1 MQIYQERDKAASNSY
16 TLHKFC
22 GVTNALRSGNLL
34 VDDGANTAGTIGV
47 THESYAQLTRDIL
60 GGMFKGNVTFK
71 RSASGMRTTCYL
83 HFFGD
88 TIVKAVAS
96 GCGYDVQSESIRLA
110 LVKLAKVAENEQN
123 KKLVSA
129 LLAGFN
135 DGLEWKRHFET
146 QGIFAA
152 HIGG

>member
-1 MQIYQERDKAASNSY
+1 MQVYQERDRAASNSY

-22 GVTNALRSGNLL
+22 GVNDKLRMGNLL
-34 VDDGANTAGTIGV
+34 TKDGANTAGAIITQA
-47 THESYAQLTRDIL
+47 EYAQLTRDIL

-88 TIVKAVAS
+88 TLIKAIAS
-96 GCGYDVQSESIRLA
+96 GCGYDVQSESMRLA
-110 LVKLAKVAENEQN
+110 LVKLAKVAENAQN
-123 KKLVSA
+123 KELASE
-129 LLAGFN
+129 LLQGFD
-135 DGLEWKRHFET
+135 DGKEWKRHFEAK
-146 QGIFAA
+146 GVFAA

>member
-1 MQIYQERDKAASNSY
+1 MKLYQERDRATSNSY

-22 GVTNALRSGNLL
+22 GINDTLKHGNLL
-34 VDDGANTAGTIGV
+34 VDKGQETEGAILSAGQ
-47 THESYAQLTRDIL
+47 YAQITRDIL

-83 HFFGD
+83 HLFGD
-88 TIVKAVAS
+88 TLIKAIAS
-96 GCGYDVQSESIRLA
+96 GCGYDVQSESMRLA

-123 KKLVSA
+123 KA
-129 LLAGFN
+129 LAMDLLRGFD
-135 DGLEWKRHFET
+135 DGKEWKRHFEDK
-146 QGIFAA
+146 GVFAA